1 MSAPPLPDKHAVR
14 RSFSGAANTYDANAF
29 LQREIADRL
38 FERLDYIKLAPATVL
53 DLGCGTGT
61 VTKKLSARFP
71 AAHVIGVDLALPM
84 LAHTRES
91 MKRSWADRLFK
102 RGPQL
107 ALACSDA
114 ETLPFA
120 NASVDAIVS
129 SLTLQW
135 CDAERAIN
143 EAARI
148 LKPGGLFMFTTFGPD
163 TLKELRAAFRA
174 IDDQPHV
181 NTFIDMHDLGDMMV
195 ASGFADP
202 VMDQEV
208 LTLTYAELRPLLQEL
223 KGIGAHNVLPGRSR
237 GLMGKSRWASM
248 VEAYEKFRVDGR
260 LPATYEVVYGHAW
273 KPAISKQR
281 AKEGAVGISID
292 EFKRMVTRE

>member
-1 MSAPPLPDKHAVR
+1 MSTPPLPDKRAVR
-14 RSFSGAANTYDANAF
+14 RSFAGAAATYDANAF

-38 FERLDYIKLAPATVL
+38 FERLEYIKLTPSTVL

-61 VTKKLSARFP
+61 VTKKLAARFP
-71 AAHVIGVDLALPM
+71 EARIVAFDLALPM
-84 LAHTRES
+84 LMHTREA
-91 MKRSWADRLFK
+91 MKRSWAERLFK
-102 RGPQL
+102 RGSDVLP
-107 ALACSDA
+107 ACGDA
-114 ETLPFA
+114 EALPFA
-120 NASVDAIVS
+120 TASLDAVVS

-148 LKPGGLFMFTTFGPD
+148 LKPGGLLMFTTFGPD
-163 TLKELRAAFRA
+163 TLKELKAAFRA

-181 NTFIDMHDLGDMMV
+181 NTFTDMHDLGDMMV
-195 ASGFADP
+195 HAGLADP

-208 LTLTYAELRPLLQEL
+208 LTLTYAELKPLLKEL

-237 GLMGKSRWASM
+237 GLMGKSRWKAM
-248 VEAYEKFRVDGR
+248 VEAYENFRVDGR

-273 KPAISKQR
+273 KPALAKQR
-281 AKEGAVGISID
+281 AKDGAVGISID
-292 EFKRMVTRE
+292 DFKRMVTK